1 MAKTRQQKE
10 EVVADLQDKMSRAK
24 SVAFAQISGFTMAD
38 ANTLRDEAHKEGL
51 DTGIVKKTLVEIAAK
66 ASGIEFGSD
75 TLSGST
81 LAVFGYADEVAP
93 ARVLSKFIK
102 GRETMSITA
111 GIIDGKVVG
120 AEVVS
125 AYASL
130 PSRDELLAKLVGT
143 INRPVSGFVNVLAGN
158 LRGLANVLNAIKD
171 TKASA

>member
-10 EVVADLQDKMSRAK
+10 GAVADLQDKLSRSKA
-24 SVAFAQISGFTMAD
+24 VAFAQVSGYTMAD
-38 ANTLRDEAHKEGL
+38 ANHLREEAAKEGL
-51 DTGIVKKTLVEIAAK
+51 EAGIVKKTLLQIAAK
-66 ASGIEFGSD
+66 ANGVELDREI
-75 TLSGST
+75 LSGST

-93 ARVLSKFIK
+93 ARILAKFVK
-102 GRETMSITA
+102 DRETMSISA

-130 PSRDELLAKLVGT
+130 PSREELLAKVVGSL
-143 INRPVSGFVNVLAGN
+143 NAPVSGFVNVLAGN